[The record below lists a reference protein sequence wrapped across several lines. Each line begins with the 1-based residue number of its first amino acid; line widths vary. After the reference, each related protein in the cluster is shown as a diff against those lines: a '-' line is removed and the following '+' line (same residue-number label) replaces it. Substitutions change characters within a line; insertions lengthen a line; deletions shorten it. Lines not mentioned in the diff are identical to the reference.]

1 MPEILY
7 GRNPVLEA
15 LRAGRR
21 LRRLLLAPGLS
32 SDRRLG
38 EIFERAAELG
48 IAVETTA
55 RSRLNDVA
63 HTEHH
68 QGIAAYF
75 DGRQLDNSDVLRQL
89 LEAQNPSWPPAFVC
103 LDEVQDPQNLG
114 ALARSAEVL
123 GGTAL
128 ILPRH
133 RTAPLSA
140 AAAKASAGAIEHLR
154 LVRVVNLVQTL
165 RELGD
170 LGVARIGLD
179 ASGERRCDQVDLR
192 AAVALVV
199 GAEGEGLRPLTRRHC
214 DVLVSIPMGGR
225 VQSLNASV
233 AGSLLMYEMARQ
245 RGFAYPTSALASRRS
260 VAASI

>member
-21 LRRLLLAPGLS
+21 IRRLLLATGLS
-32 SDRRLG
+32 SDQRLG
-38 EIFERAAELG
+38 EILELAALAGVIE
-48 IAVETTA
+48 EPTA
-55 RSRLNDVA
+55 RGRLNDVA

-68 QGIAAYF
+68 QGVAAYF
-75 DGRQLDNSDVLRQL
+75 DGRQLASVEALRDL
-89 LEAQNPSWPPAFVC
+89 VEHPVTAWPPLFLC

-114 ALARSAEVL
+114 SLARSAEVL
-123 GGTAL
+123 GVTAL

-140 AAAKASAGAIEHLR
+140 AAAKASAGAIEHLQ

-165 RELGD
+165 RQLRELS
-170 LGVARIGLD
+170 VIVVGLD
-179 ASGERRCDQVDLR
+179 AAGEQRCDEVDLTGP
-192 AAVALVV
+192 VALVV
-199 GAEGEGLRPLTRRHC
+199 GAEGEGLRSLTRRHC
-214 DVLVSIPMGGR
+214 DFLVSIPMGGR

-233 AGSLLMYEMARQ
+233 AGALLLYEAVRQ
-245 RGFAYPTSALASRRS
+245 RAFTYPGVAQRRR
-260 VAASI
+260 

>member
-1 MPEILY
+1 MPEVLY

-21 LRRLLLAPGLS
+21 LRRLLIAPALS
-32 SDRRLG
+32 SDQRLE
-38 EIFERAAELG
+38 EILERAAGFG
-48 IAVETTA
+48 IEVETTP
-55 RSRLNDVA
+55 RGRLNDVA

-68 QGIAAYF
+68 QGVAAYF
-75 DGRQLDNSDVLRQL
+75 DGRQLDNSDVLRHL
-89 LEAQNPSWPPAFVC
+89 LESQTPSWPSAFVC
-103 LDEVQDPQNLG
+103 LDQVQDPQNLG
-114 ALARSAEVL
+114 SLARSAEVL
-123 GGTAL
+123 GATAL
-128 ILPRH
+128 LLPRH
-133 RTAPLSA
+133 RTAPPSA

-179 ASGERRCDQVDLR
+179 ASGERRCDEVDLR
-192 AAVALVV
+192 PAVALVV

-214 DVLVSIPMGGR
+214 DILVSIPMGGR

-245 RGFAYPTSALASRRS
+245 RGFTYPSHPVASRSS
-260 VAASI
+260 VGARI

>member
-21 LRRLLLAPGLS
+21 VRRLLVVPGLS
-32 SDRRLG
+32 PDGRLE
-38 EIFERAAELG
+38 EIIDRAATVGVAIEATPRG
-48 IAVETTA
+48 
-55 RSRLNDVA
+55 RLNDVA

-75 DGRQLDNSDVLRQL
+75 DGRQLDNRDALRQL
-89 LEAQNPSWPPAFVC
+89 MESQNPSWPPAFVC

-114 ALARSAEVL
+114 SLARSAEVL
-123 GGTAL
+123 GVTAL

-133 RTAPLSA
+133 RTAPPSA

-179 ASGERRCDQVDLR
+179 ASGDRRCDQVDLR
-192 AAVALVV
+192 QAVALVV
-199 GAEGEGLRPLTRRHC
+199 GAEGEGLRSLTRRHC
-214 DVLVSIPMGGR
+214 DALVSIPMGGR

-245 RGFAYPTSALASRRS
+245 RGFAYPSSALASRNR
-260 VAASI
+260 AGASI

>member
-15 LRAGRR
+15 LRAGRKV
-21 LRRLLLAPGLS
+21 RRLLVAPGLS
-32 SDRRLG
+32 SDHRLA
-38 EIFERAAELG
+38 EILELTAVAG
-48 IAVETTA
+48 IVVEATP
-55 RSRLNDVA
+55 RGRLNDVA

-75 DGRQLDNSDVLRQL
+75 DGRQLDNSAVLREL
-89 LEAQNPSWPPAFVC
+89 LESQNPSWPPAFVC
-103 LDEVQDPQNLG
+103 LDQVQDPQNLG
-114 ALARSAEVL
+114 SLARSAEVL
-123 GGTAL
+123 GATAL
-128 ILPRH
+128 VLPRH
-133 RTAPLSA
+133 RTAPPSA
-140 AAAKASAGAIEHLR
+140 AAAKASAGAIEHIR
-154 LVRVVNLVQTL
+154 LVRVVNLAQTL

-179 ASGERRCDQVDLR
+179 ASGDRRCDQVDLR
-192 AAVALVV
+192 QAVALVV
-199 GAEGEGLRPLTRRHC
+199 GAEGEGLRPLTRHC

-245 RGFAYPTSALASRRS
+245 RGFTYPGGLLGSRIGAGS
-260 VAASI
+260 SL

>member
-38 EIFERAAELG
+38 EILELAAVAG
-48 IAVETTA
+48 IAVETTP
-55 RSRLNDVA
+55 RGRLNDVA

-68 QGIAAYF
+68 QGIAGYF
-75 DGRQLDNSDVLRQL
+75 DGRQLDNSDVLRLL
-89 LEAQNPSWPPAFVC
+89 LENQDGDWPPVFVC
-103 LDEVQDPQNLG
+103 LDGVQDPQNLG
-114 ALARSAEVL
+114 SLARSAEVL
-123 GGTAL
+123 GATAL

-133 RTAPLSA
+133 RTAPPSA

-154 LVRVVNLVQTL
+154 LVRVVNLAQTL

-179 ASGERRCDQVDLR
+179 ASGDLRCDEVDLR
-192 AAVALVV
+192 QAVALVV
-199 GAEGEGLRPLTRRHC
+199 GAEGEGIRPLTRRHC

-225 VQSLNASV
+225 VHSLNASV
-233 AGSLLMYEMARQ
+233 AGSLFMYEMARQ
-245 RGFAYPTSALASRRS
+245 RGFAYPSGALASRKGAVS
-260 VAASI
+260 SL